1 MVSAFLQVFILKGM
15 QRCNHRL
22 ASKPKSRLL
31 VLVSKTFA
39 LGKLIFAINT
49 TYFIDFQYYNKK
61 ALKWI
66 YETYKEWIYAM
77 RIFGCCGAFDHSIE
91 KKKDENI

>member
-1 MVSAFLQVFILKGM
+1 M

-22 ASKPKSRLL
+22 ASKPKSKLL

-49 TYFIDFQYYNKK
+49 AYFIDFQYYNKK

-77 RIFGCCGAFDHSIE
+77 RIFGCWITFSLWLTKVATSRILGIPAPLDM
-91 KKKDENI
+91 